1 MMETAI
7 SDLRALVHGE
17 VRQTGNVYVGHCL
30 HNLLDRLKQ
39 SPKDAPDSLEGLLF
53 ETLKF
58 KDGNMCA
65 INCRTLAFPCISTG
79 VYGYPKREAAELAVR
94 TVREWK
100 GALPEHVIFCC
111 FSAEDAALYREILKQ
126 GTATLDPGR

>member
-65 INCRTLAFPCISTG
+65 INCRTLALCF
-79 VYGYPKREAAELAVR
+79 VR
-94 TVREWK
+94 FYKSRS
-100 GALPEHVIFCC
+100 LPFWGFVDH
-111 FSAEDAALYREILKQ
+111 D
-126 GTATLDPGR
+126 GRG